1 MKLRRILLILT
12 LLLRRRKT
20 LLRELRE
27 RLSRGN
33 LQFYPELSGRVAVY
47 RLASRIA
54 SRTDRRIA
62 LVPDYICNVVHR
74 ALAEAGFAVETYTTD
89 RLMAPQLPEIIAR
102 LRRGD
107 VAILLT
113 ASLFG
118 SSALLPVLGEE
129 KLRGVIRESGAHLL
143 IDLCQDITLIDR
155 LPTGYGDQLSAVVSF
170 NDKSFPGAMG
180 GGILA
185 GFEIPEPP
193 RRFTLQEQVLLLREM
208 GRKWFAKNRLWV
220 NGLMGL
226 WGKTDRTPIQHPTSN
241 IQHPAS
247 GIQHPTSTHHPITPS
262 PHPPTFD
269 YSYCRYFPYTFTPVA
284 IAKIQI
290 VWALAGLRLLPEI
303 NRRRARFVEAQHN
316 LQKPIFAASAA
327 YLIAGGNPGDLPAG
341 LRRKPS
347 YASPDDPDRSERPEL
362 VIVHNPG
369 GFR

>member
-1 MKLRRILLILT
+1 MKLRRILLIKL

-20 LLRELRE
+20 LLSELRA
-27 RLSRGN
+27 RLSRGH
-33 LQFYPELSGRVAVY
+33 LQFYPELSGRVAIY
-47 RLASRIA
+47 RLACLIA
-54 SRTDRRIA
+54 SQTERRIA

-74 ALAEAGFAVETYTTD
+74 ALEEAGFVVEIYQTD
-89 RLMAPQLPEIIAR
+89 RFMEPLLPEITAR
-102 LRRGD
+102 LRRDD

-118 SSALLPVLGEE
+118 SSALLPELE
-129 KLRGVIRESGAHLL
+129 KENLRGVIRRSGAHVLV
-143 IDLCQDITLIDR
+143 DLCQDISLIER

-193 RRFTLQEQVLLLREM
+193 RRFTLHEQGLLIREM
-208 GRKWFAKNRLWV
+208 GRKWFAKTCEWV
-220 NGLMGL
+220 DGRMGG
-226 WGKTDRTPIQHPTSN
+226 WGKTDRNPLQHPASIPKTFGKHPTSN
-241 IQHPAS
+241 IQYPPIHP
-247 GIQHPTSTHHPITPS
+247 STHSPI
-262 PHPPTFD
+262 FD
-269 YSYCRYFPYTFTPVA
+269 YSHCRYFPYTFTPVA
-284 IAKIQI
+284 IAKIQL

-303 NRRRARFVEAQHN
+303 NRRRARFVDAQNH

-327 YLIAGGNPGDLPAG
+327 YLIVEENAGDLPKY

-347 YASPDDPDRSERPEL
+347 YACPEDPGRSARPEL